1 MAPRVS
7 FSSHNNKNIFLDIYF
22 FYVRLHWNNEWAHA
36 EQYEQRELGERT
48 MMMFLMS
55 LKWSCV
61 FWMGKRG
68 LNSTAGEQWAWN
80 VAASLL
86 RINLN
91 FHLLGRFFL
100 SLFSSSSLHVC
111 VFPSTRDIARKQA
124 TKCNV
129 MPNKKHEKERN
140 ENKSNSLPWKVFL
153 CYQQTIFFLHELR
166 KLSHQARARFP
177 LCVFC
182 CHLSCLRRLH
192 HKARREEVKSLR
204 RRNMLE
210 VFTISNFGLHTPTAS
225 MMMNFSPSRR
235 FWMLFCLLAVCA
247 LLLVLTS
254 SISALFVWALT
265 QLFVCV
271 LFGKSKWW
279 AGKRD
284 MWCRGAYFSHYLRI
298 YETNE
303 WAGGLRGWLQRRGE
317 IWWRWWVYLKGRMSI
332 THLRKKV
339 HHMWKHSWDK
349 STEQVWDVV
358 FILFRWWK

>member
-1 MAPRVS
+1 M
-7 FSSHNNKNIFLDIYF
+7 
-22 FYVRLHWNNEWAHA
+22 
-36 EQYEQRELGERT
+36 RT
-48 MMMFLMS
+48 S
-55 LKWSCV
+55 
-61 FWMGKRG
+61 
-68 LNSTAGEQWAWN
+68 
-80 VAASLL
+80 
-86 RINLN
+86 RI
-91 FHLLGRFFL
+91 
-100 SLFSSSSLHVC
+100 
-111 VFPSTRDIARKQA
+111 
-124 TKCNV
+124 
-129 MPNKKHEKERN
+129 
-140 ENKSNSLPWKVFL
+140 LPWKVFL
-153 CYQQTIFFLHELR
+153 CHQQTIFFLHELR
-166 KLSHQARARFP
+166 KLSHQARARFH

-182 CHLSCLRRLH
+182 CHLSCLRGWTLH

-210 VFTISNFGLHTPTAS
+210 VFTISNFGLHHPPTAS

-254 SISALFVWALT
+254 SISAHFLRALT

-303 WAGGLRGWLQRRGE
+303 WAGGLRELCGGEERYSGDDECIWGGGWALHTYEGKFITCESVALWRR
-317 IWWRWWVYLKGRMSI
+317 
-332 THLRKKV
+332 
-339 HHMWKHSWDK
+339 DK

-358 FILFRWWK
+358 FIIFKWWK